1 MLDEKKI
8 IKVKYKDKE
17 LELKA
22 DFRAFKKLNKLT
34 GNAFLAV
41 NQFSLDADNRLE
53 LLPTFIQAMTDE
65 DLTLKE
71 IEEEKTKQEKLI
83 AEKVNYEL
91 DLIGIASH
99 LQGRKYLFDAITYL
113 LSEEGENSQVSINQY
128 LLSKHKRPTSTINRA
143 MQNVITRAWRVNSI
157 EDLERY
163 YTAHINYNTGV
174 PTPVEFIYYYVGKIK
189 KEI

>member
-41 NQFSLDADNRLE
+41 NQFSLDADSRLE

-71 IEEEKTKQEKLI
+71 IEEEILGLNYVKVMQTADIVFCLLNLELSNEVETEEKMADESEKKLKKTQ
-83 AEKVNYEL
+83 
-91 DLIGIASH
+91 
-99 LQGRKYLFDAITYL
+99 
-113 LSEEGENSQVSINQY
+113 
-128 LLSKHKRPTSTINRA
+128 
-143 MQNVITRAWRVNSI
+143 
-157 EDLERY
+157 
-163 YTAHINYNTGV
+163 
-174 PTPVEFIYYYVGKIK
+174 K
-189 KEI
+189 KK

>member
-41 NQFSLDADNRLE
+41 NQFSLDADSRLE

-65 DLTLKE
+65 DLTLEE
-71 IEEEKTKQEKLI
+71 IEEEILGLNYVKVMQTADIVFSLLNLELSNEVETEEKTVDESEKKL
-83 AEKVNYEL
+83 
-91 DLIGIASH
+91 
-99 LQGRKYLFDAITYL
+99 
-113 LSEEGENSQVSINQY
+113 
-128 LLSKHKRPTSTINRA
+128 
-143 MQNVITRAWRVNSI
+143 
-157 EDLERY
+157 
-163 YTAHINYNTGV
+163 
-174 PTPVEFIYYYVGKIK
+174 K
-189 KEI
+189 KTQKKKK

>member
-41 NQFSLDADNRLE
+41 NQFSLDADSRLE

-65 DLTLKE
+65 DLTLEE
-71 IEEEKTKQEKLI
+71 IEEEILGLNYVKVMQTAYIVFSLLYLELSNEVETEEKMMDESEKKLKKTQ
-83 AEKVNYEL
+83 
-91 DLIGIASH
+91 
-99 LQGRKYLFDAITYL
+99 
-113 LSEEGENSQVSINQY
+113 
-128 LLSKHKRPTSTINRA
+128 
-143 MQNVITRAWRVNSI
+143 
-157 EDLERY
+157 
-163 YTAHINYNTGV
+163 
-174 PTPVEFIYYYVGKIK
+174 K
-189 KEI
+189 KKK

>member
-22 DFRAFKKLNKLT
+22 DFMAFKKLNKLT

-71 IEEEKTKQEKLI
+71 IEEEILGLNYVKVMQTADIVFSLLNLELSNEVETEEKMVNESEKKLKKTQ
-83 AEKVNYEL
+83 
-91 DLIGIASH
+91 
-99 LQGRKYLFDAITYL
+99 
-113 LSEEGENSQVSINQY
+113 
-128 LLSKHKRPTSTINRA
+128 
-143 MQNVITRAWRVNSI
+143 
-157 EDLERY
+157 
-163 YTAHINYNTGV
+163 
-174 PTPVEFIYYYVGKIK
+174 K
-189 KEI
+189 KKK

>member
-22 DFRAFKKLNKLT
+22 DFMAIKKLNKLT

-71 IEEEKTKQEKLI
+71 IEEEILGLNYVKVMQTADIVFSLLNLELSNEVETEEKMIDESEKKLKKTQ
-83 AEKVNYEL
+83 
-91 DLIGIASH
+91 
-99 LQGRKYLFDAITYL
+99 
-113 LSEEGENSQVSINQY
+113 
-128 LLSKHKRPTSTINRA
+128 
-143 MQNVITRAWRVNSI
+143 
-157 EDLERY
+157 
-163 YTAHINYNTGV
+163 
-174 PTPVEFIYYYVGKIK
+174 K
-189 KEI
+189 KKK